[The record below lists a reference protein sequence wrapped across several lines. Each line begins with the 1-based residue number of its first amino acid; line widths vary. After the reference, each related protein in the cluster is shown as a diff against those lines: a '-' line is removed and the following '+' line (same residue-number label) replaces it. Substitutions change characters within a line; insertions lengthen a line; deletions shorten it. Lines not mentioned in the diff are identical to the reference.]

1 MLQSIRVLS
10 VSSVGGPPAGL
21 YIRGAPWLRPQDPKK
36 GCGVEGPGAHFQIV
50 RLVNDTSLIGP
61 EAVQRKQQILKGHT

>member
-1 MLQSIRVLS
+1 MLKSIRVLS
-10 VSSVGGPPAGL
+10 VASVGRPPAGL

-36 GCGVEGPGAHFQIV
+36 GCGVESPGDHFQIV
-50 RLVNDTSLIGP
+50 WLVNDTSLISP